1 MAPEQP
7 SRGAGAS
14 GRLKRALL
22 PVWWDRN
29 YGIVF
34 AARVAMSVGRS
45 LAGVA
50 APIYLALEGFSAFE
64 LSLFVLVVAGAST
77 LMSTAIGLW
86 SDRVGRRP
94 FLVGVPLLAAGAAVG
109 FAFTGSAPLLFV
121 LGAFGSFGRGVGAGA
136 GAIGPYQPAEAALV
150 TEDLPAEHRNAGF
163 GRLTFG
169 SSAGATV
176 GSLLA
181 LLVSSSHA
189 HGAAAT
195 ALFRPA
201 FLAISVTSA
210 LAGVLALGLVEPGR
224 KQAAQGGGGTDGPNA
239 GVAEETRPPRRAT
252 GGAVGGGKN
261 RLHLPTKSRWLLY
274 RLWATN
280 SLNGLAIGMFGPF
293 VTYWL
298 YRRFGASAAE
308 VGALYAVINAATM
321 ASSLSAAG
329 LARRWG
335 LVRTVAV
342 VRTAQA
348 LLIVPMVLAPSFASA
363 GAVYFVRMI
372 VQRIGLPLRQ
382 SYAIGL
388 AHPDE
393 RASVAALSNV
403 PSQLAMSASPLLTGY
418 LFEAVSLSLP
428 FELAAG
434 LQFANAITFW
444 GFFRHHPPEEETARE
459 LSAAT
464 AASELSAPAAELGLD
479 RDDARASSG

>member
-1 MAPEQP
+1 VAPEQP
-7 SRGAGAS
+7 SRGAGAP
-14 GRLKRALL
+14 GRLRRALL

-45 LAGVA
+45 LAGIA
-50 APIYLALEGFSAFE
+50 APIYLALEGFSAFQ
-64 LSLFVLVVAGAST
+64 LSLFVLVVAAAST

-94 FLVGVPLLAAGAAVG
+94 FLVCVPLLAAGAAVG

-121 LGAFGSFGRGVGAGA
+121 LGAVGSFGRGVGAGA

-163 GRLTFG
+163 GRLTFA
-169 SSAGATV
+169 SSAGATA

-210 LAGVLALGLVEPGR
+210 LAGVLALWLVEPGR
-224 KQAAQGGGGTDGPNA
+224 KKAALSGLRADGSN
-239 GVAEETRPPRRAT
+239 AEEARRAM
-252 GGAVGGGKN
+252 GGKN
-261 RLHLPTKSRWLLY
+261 RLRLPVKSRWLLY
-274 RLWATN
+274 RLWASN

-308 VGALYAVINAATM
+308 VGTLYAVINAATM

-348 LLIVPMVLAPSFASA
+348 LLIVPMVLAPSFVLA

-428 FELAAG
+428 FELAAA
-434 LQFANAITFW
+434 LQFANATTFW

-459 LSAAT
+459 LEAA
-464 AASELSAPAAELGLD
+464 AAAAELAAPAAALGFG

>member
-7 SRGAGAS
+7 SRGAGAP
-14 GRLKRALL
+14 GRLRRALL
-22 PVWWDRN
+22 PVWWDSN

-50 APIYLALEGFSAFE
+50 APIYLALEGFSAFQ
-64 LSLFVLVVAGAST
+64 LSLFVLVVAAAST

-86 SDRVGRRP
+86 SDRIGRRP
-94 FLVGVPLLAAGAAVG
+94 FLVCVPLLAAGAAVG
-109 FAFTGSAPLLFV
+109 FAFTDSAPLLFV
-121 LGAFGSFGRGVGAGA
+121 LGAVGSFGRGVGAGA

-169 SSAGATV
+169 SSAGATL

-201 FLAISVTSA
+201 FLVISVTSA
-210 LAGVLALGLVEPGR
+210 LAGVLALWLVEPGR
-224 KQAAQGGGGTDGPNA
+224 KQAALGGRGADGSNA
-239 GVAEETRPPRRAT
+239 AIAEEARPQRHAT
-252 GGAVGGGKN
+252 GGKN
-261 RLHLPTKSRWLLY
+261 RLRLPAKSRWLLY

-348 LLIVPMVLAPSFASA
+348 LLIVPMVLAPSFVLA

-428 FELAAG
+428 FELAAA
-434 LQFANAITFW
+434 LQFANATTFW

-459 LSAAT
+459 LEAA
-464 AASELSAPAAELGLD
+464 AAAAELAAPAAALGFG